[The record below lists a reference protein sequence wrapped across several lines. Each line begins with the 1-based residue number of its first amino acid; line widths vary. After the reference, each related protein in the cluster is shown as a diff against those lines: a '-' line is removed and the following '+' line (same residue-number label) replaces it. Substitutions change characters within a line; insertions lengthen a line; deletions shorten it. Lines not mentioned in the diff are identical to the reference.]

1 MNYRIQDREAGNVI
15 SEFATFDEARKKILE
30 YEESDRWEGNFENNW
45 YQIYQL
51 FGDEW
56 VLVQC

>member
-15 SEFATFDEARKKILE
+15 SEFATFEDARKKLKE
-30 YEESDRWEGNFENNW
+30 YEDSDKLEGIFENNW

-56 VLVQC
+56 VLIQW